1 MYDSLFQNSKKS
13 SNSETVKQEKPDSD
27 VEPDVK
33 KERSPSPPSKRLIL
47 RDIYGFCILSFS
59 CEIYES
65 LYELS

>member
-47 RDIYGFCILSFS
+47 RDIYGFFAMHFEFFLRDI
-59 CEIYES
+59 
-65 LYELS
+65 